1 MSSHQIAEQIADNYM
16 RSLSEGNLDGVM
28 ALYADDATVEDPV
41 GSEPLKGKE
50 AIRAFYQVTVDMKVK
65 AERTGP
71 VRYAAGELVFPFVVT
86 SNAGEKPMHIEVID
100 HFVLNEDNLIVSMRA
115 FWSEANM
122 G

>member
-1 MSSHQIAEQIADNYM
+1 MSSHEIAEQIADSYL
-16 RSLSEGNLDGVM
+16 RHLSEGNLEGIL

-41 GSEPLKGKE
+41 GAKPLTGKAE
-50 AIRAFYQVTVDMKVK
+50 IRPFYQATVNLKVQ

-86 SNAGEKPMHIEVID
+86 SSPGGKPMHIEVID